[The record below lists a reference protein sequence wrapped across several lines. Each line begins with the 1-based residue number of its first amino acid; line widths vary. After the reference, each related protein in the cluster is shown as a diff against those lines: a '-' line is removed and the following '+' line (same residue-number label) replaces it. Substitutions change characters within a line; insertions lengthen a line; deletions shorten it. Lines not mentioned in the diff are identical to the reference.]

1 MISWGESDKKDD
13 IKEEKVAADDI
24 LYVILQI
31 GLSLGT
37 WFYVHGGVIL

>member
-13 IKEEKVAADDI
+13 IKEEKAVADDI

-31 GLSLGT
+31 GLSFGAC
-37 WFYVHGGVIL
+37 FYVHGGVIL